1 MYRYTYTIVVPHL
14 KKPMNKQEIFFDEL
28 KKRVD
33 NLHSNTER
41 DNESSRHDLLI
52 YPIITSEF
60 GLGWN
65 PIDLISQSTINVPNE
80 IKDSLVF
87 RGAVP
92 KIRKPDILI
101 VPNEIIKNVAVI
113 EEKKRQESIQS
124 LAKHKLQ
131 LTEYQA
137 LYECTWGVLTD
148 GEKWIIKR
156 NFETF
161 HEFATID
168 ELRRGIKDFR
178 NCIGNKEIIERYNQ
192 YNTFDY
198 IIISPFLNN
207 FKSAFPEFDNIP
219 VVVCGIKNGKTT
231 ENGAGFKKYNNLK
244 SALID
249 YPDLHPKLHTKRFTW
264 AMKEIENNEIKK
276 LRFETWKANDVYS
289 N

>member
-1 MYRYTYTIVVPHL
+1 
-14 KKPMNKQEIFFDEL
+14 MNKEEYFFDEL
-28 KKRVD
+28 KKRAD
-33 NLHSNTER
+33 NLHSNSDR

-52 YPIITSEF
+52 YPTITSEY

-65 PIDLISQSTINVPNE
+65 PIDLISQSTIKIPKE
-80 IKDSLVF
+80 IEDSHIF

-101 VPNEIIKNVAVI
+101 FPNEIIKNVAVI
-113 EEKKRQESIQS
+113 EEKKRQESVQS
-124 LAKHKLQ
+124 LANHKLQ
-131 LTEYQA
+131 LSEYQA

-161 HEFATID
+161 HEFSTID
-168 ELRRGIKDFR
+168 ELRKGIKDFR
-178 NCIGNKEIIERYNQ
+178 HCIGSKEIINRYNQ

-207 FKSAFPEFDNIP
+207 FKTAFPEFDNIP
-219 VVVCGIKNGKTT
+219 VVVCGINKGKVT
-231 ENGAGFKKYNNLK
+231 ENGSGFKNYKNLK
-244 SALID
+244 SALLE

-264 AMKEIENNEIKK
+264 AIKEKENDKIKK
-276 LRFETWKANDVYS
+276 LRFESWIANDVYS
-289 N
+289 R

>member
-1 MYRYTYTIVVPHL
+1 
-14 KKPMNKQEIFFDEL
+14 MNKEEHFFDEL
-28 KKRVD
+28 KKRAD
-33 NLHSNTER
+33 NLHLNTER

-52 YPIITSEF
+52 YPTITSQF

-65 PIDLISQSTINVPNE
+65 PIDLISQSTINVPKE
-80 IKDSLVF
+80 IENSLIF

-113 EEKKRQESIQS
+113 EEKKKQENIES
-124 LAKHKLQ
+124 LANHKLQ
-131 LTEYQA
+131 LNEYQA

-161 HEFATID
+161 HEFSTIN
-168 ELRRGIKDFR
+168 ELHKGIRDFR
-178 NCIGNKEIIERYNQ
+178 HCIGSEEIIARYNQ

-198 IIISPFLNN
+198 IIISPHQNNLNSVFL
-207 FKSAFPEFDNIP
+207 EFDNIP
-219 VVVCGIKNGKTT
+219 VIVCGVDEGKITDNGSGYKDFD
-231 ENGAGFKKYNNLK
+231 NFK
-244 SALID
+244 SALLEF
-249 YPDLHPKLHTKRFTW
+249 PDLHPKLNTKRFTW
-264 AMKEIENNEIKK
+264 AMGEKGKK
-276 LRFETWKANDVYS
+276 LRFETWKAYEFYS

>member
-1 MYRYTYTIVVPHL
+1 
-14 KKPMNKQEIFFDEL
+14 MNKEEYFFDEL

-33 NLHSNTER
+33 NLHLNPDR

-52 YPIITSEF
+52 YPTLTSEY

-65 PIDLISQSTINVPNE
+65 PIDLISQSTINIPKESV
-80 IKDSLVF
+80 DSLIF

-113 EEKKRQESIQS
+113 EEKKKQKSLES
-124 LAKHKLQ
+124 LANHKLQ
-131 LTEYQA
+131 LNEYQA
-137 LYECTWGVLTD
+137 IYECTWGVLTD

-161 HEFATID
+161 HEFSTID
-168 ELRRGIKDFR
+168 ELRKGITDFR
-178 NCIGNKEIIERYNQ
+178 HCIGSKEIKERYNQ

-207 FKSAFPEFDNIP
+207 FKFAFPEFDNIP
-219 VVVCGIKNGKTT
+219 VIVCGIHEGKITKNG
-231 ENGAGFKKYNNLK
+231 GGFKNYNNLK
-244 SALID
+244 SALLE
-249 YPDLHPKLHTKRFTW
+249 YPDLHPKLQTKRFTW
-264 AMKEIENNEIKK
+264 AMKEMENDIILK
-276 LRFETWKANDVYS
+276 LRFETWKAYDVYS
-289 N
+289 S